1 MYCGGKH
8 THELFR
14 RACSSSHDQI
24 NYLLSLWE
32 DYERAQGSLETWN
45 DYLRR
50 SDHYRQIALQR
61 EETQQKRSAPSAPS
75 APSAQTVQI
84 DESAQTAQSSSVN
97 AMVSQEGGEGGG
109 VPAEKRV
116 KMSSTQRKKEVQ
128 RKMNDVETQRRTVF
142 VNNLSFGVNEDTL
155 QSLFAEYGTVVD
167 VYIARN
173 SHGKS
178 RGYAYIEFTEE
189 SAAALAI
196 EQDKKELDGRK
207 LEVKLSIPKQD
218 RIAEKKEKP
227 KQMQSTTIP
236 TTIYVTN
243 MPIGVSEYE
252 FSVFFSKVRI
262 CNNLKSEV

>member
-50 SDHYRQIALQR
+50 SDHYRQIAFQR
-61 EETQQKRSAPSAPS
+61 EETQQKRSSETV
-75 APSAQTVQI
+75 QTVQTTQPPSMNGI
-84 DESAQTAQSSSVN
+84 
-97 AMVSQEGGEGGG
+97 VSQEGEGE

-116 KMSSTQRKKEVQ
+116 KISSTQRKKEVQ
-128 RKMNDVETQRRTVF
+128 RKMNDAETQRRTVF

-155 QSLFAEYGTVVD
+155 HSLFAKYGTVVD

-218 RIAEKKEKP
+218 RITEKKEKP
-227 KQMQSTTIP
+227 KQVQSSAIP

-252 FSVFFSKVRI
+252 FSVFFSKVRVSM
-262 CNNLKSEV
+262 NLKIRCSVERL

>member
-1 MYCGGKH
+1 MYCGSKH
-8 THELFR
+8 TRELFH

-24 NYLLSLWE
+24 NYLLLQWE

-50 SDHYRQIALQR
+50 SDRYRQIALQK
-61 EETQQKRSAPSAPS
+61 EEAQQKRSSQSLVEFTQSAQSAQSAQPSAENG
-75 APSAQTVQI
+75 I
-84 DESAQTAQSSSVN
+84 I
-97 AMVSQEGGEGGG
+97 SQEEGEL
-109 VPAEKRV
+109 PAEKRV
-116 KMSSTQRKKEVQ
+116 KVSSTQRKKEVQ

-142 VNNLSFGVNEDTL
+142 VNNLSFGVNEDAL
-155 QSLFAEYGTVVD
+155 QSLFAKYGTVVD

-196 EQDKKELDGRK
+196 EQDKKEFNGRK
-207 LEVKLSIPKQD
+207 LEVKLSIPKQE

-227 KQMQSTTIP
+227 KQEKNATIP

-243 MPIGVSEYE
+243 IPIGVSEYE
-252 FSVFFSKVRI
+252 FSVFFSKVSSCI
-262 CNNLKSEV
+262 S